1 MKIDEAA
8 RNPVMLQGNH
18 GPVAFRDIYI
28 KDFEPQL
35 DRE

>member
-1 MKIDEAA
+1 MKIEEAA

-28 KDFEPQL
+28 KEFEP
-35 DRE
+35 